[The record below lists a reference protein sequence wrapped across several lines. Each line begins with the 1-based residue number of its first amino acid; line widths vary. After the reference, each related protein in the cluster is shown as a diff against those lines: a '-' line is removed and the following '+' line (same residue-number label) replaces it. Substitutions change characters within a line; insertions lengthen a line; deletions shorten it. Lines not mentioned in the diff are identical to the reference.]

1 MHAQAEHVVL
11 EATQG
16 GLGNLGTS
24 RPLKSCSM
32 PDPFLS
38 KASSLMSSQAEQ
50 GTAPPSTKQA
60 NRTSTSSGD
69 YGDLLAGAQSLMQG
83 SNARDSTH
91 KVPSSTDKRRSQI
104 LKLWWNGGSYGRR
117 QALAT
122 SGKPSGGGADGASIN
137 KEELGAQ
144 KDARRSGSYDDVLA
158 SAQVLMKAGKMSG
171 EADKGEAAGAA
182 ANLIGAASQYG
193 DFEKRGYGEYANKA
207 QAYLHD
213 YQASHSKPVGSNVG
227 GSGQKMP
234 AAREDFEEDY
244 KQASSKVPVNQPGR
258 EAEEERE

>member
-1 MHAQAEHVVL
+1 MD
-11 EATQG
+11 T
-16 GLGNLGTS
+16 
-24 RPLKSCSM
+24 
-32 PDPFLS
+32 FLS
-38 KASSLMSSQAEQ
+38 KASSLINSQAEQ
-50 GTAPPSTKQA
+50 GTAPPSNEQA
-60 NRTSTSSGD
+60 NSNSANSGG

-83 SNARDSTH
+83 SNEQQSTN
-91 KVPSSTDKRRSQI
+91 KSPSSTVKYGDLIAGTHALISSAKPQS
-104 LKLWWNGGSYGRR
+104 KGVDDGGNLSVDAEEGH
-117 QALAT
+117 
-122 SGKPSGGGADGASIN
+122 KSGGGAYSASIN

-144 KDARRSGSYDDVLA
+144 KDARRSGSYDVVLA

-213 YQASHSKPVGSNVG
+213 YQASHSKPVGSDVG
-227 GSGQKMP
+227 GSGLKMP
-234 AAREDFEEDY
+234 AAREELEEDY
-244 KQASSKVPVNQPGR
+244 KQSSSKLPVNQPGR